1 MSKRESPSPDALYGI
16 NAVREAVGV
25 RPMEYVLVAE
35 GQHGQRVQEIINA
48 CRAAGV
54 PLRFAPRAAL
64 DRAAGTTQHQ
74 NVVAVCSAKA
84 YDDLESLLSGSA
96 KQALPGPR
104 TGAASELGLFPVG
117 APPPSNAGSPLLVV
131 LDGVEDPANLGAVIR
146 TAVAAGASGV
156 VIPERRAAGL
166 SPAVARAAAG
176 ALEHLRVARV
186 TNLVRTLVDL
196 KEQNIWVYGFEAQ
209 AETSYLDLDYSAAC
223 ALVLGGEG
231 RGLHRLVRE
240 ACDQLACIPLHGP
253 VQSLNISVAAGI
265 VLYEVAR
272 QRHCRLQI
280 DD

>member
-1 MSKRESPSPDALYGI
+1 MYGI

-48 CRAAGV
+48 CRSAGV

-84 YDDLESLLSGSA
+84 YDDLESLLPASPEGLLKGTLSGPPSGPQPA
-96 KQALPGPR
+96 PSEGALPPSTAGP
-104 TGAASELGLFPVG
+104 
-117 APPPSNAGSPLLVV
+117 PLLVV

-146 TAVAAGASGV
+146 TAVAAGSSGV

-196 KEQNIWVYGFEAQ
+196 KERNIWVYGFEAQ
-209 AETSYLDLDYSAAC
+209 AEKSYLDLDYSAAC

-265 VLYEVAR
+265 VLYEAAR
-272 QRHCRLQI
+272 QRHRR
-280 DD
+280 